1 MLAAV
6 VPVRNEETRVGRL
19 LLRLVNIES
28 IHHIFIIL
36 NGSNSSTVDEV
47 DTFYHQ
53 NPDRITVAQ
62 FRDALGI
69 DVPRAI
75 GAHMAYTC
83 GMSHTLF
90 VDGDLVGQI
99 TTELQSF
106 IQATL
111 TRQLDLALTNCYPDG
126 PFSGTS
132 SEPMFYFRR
141 LLNRE
146 LGFESKLGIASP
158 SHGPHII
165 SRRFISLIPWIDL
178 AVPPTLLVY
187 AKKYNL
193 INVSIAGTI
202 PHVLLGSSVKDQRH
216 SELIIDT
223 IAGDCLEALCLYR
236 NQARQRIYNNQKYLG
251 YNKDRR
257 FDLLRE
263 YLAGRYM

>member
-1 MLAAV
+1 MLAAI

-19 LLRLVNIES
+19 LLRLVNIGE

-36 NGSNSSTVDEV
+36 NGSNPGTVDEV
-47 DTFYHQ
+47 NAFYRQ
-53 NPDRITVAQ
+53 KPDRITVVH

-75 GAHMAYTC
+75 GAHMAFTC
-83 GMSHTLF
+83 GMSYTLF

-99 TTELQSF
+99 TTELQAF

-111 TRQLDLALTNCYPDG
+111 TQQLDLALTNCYPDG

-146 LGFESKLGIASP
+146 LGLESTLGIASP

-165 SRRFISLIPWIDL
+165 SRRFISLVPWMDL
-178 AVPPTLLVY
+178 SVPPTLLVY
-187 AKKYNL
+187 AKINP
-193 INVSIAGTI
+193 INVGIAGTI
-202 PHVLLGSSVKDQRH
+202 PHVLLGSSIKDQRH
-216 SELIIDT
+216 SEMIIDT

-236 NQARQRIYNNQKYLG
+236 NQARQRIFNGKKYLG
-251 YNKDRR
+251 YNEDRR